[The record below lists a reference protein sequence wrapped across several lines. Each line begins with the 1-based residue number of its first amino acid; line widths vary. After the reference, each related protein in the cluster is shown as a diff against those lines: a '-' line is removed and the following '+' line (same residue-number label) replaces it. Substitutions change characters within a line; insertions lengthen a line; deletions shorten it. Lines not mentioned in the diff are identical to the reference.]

1 MRLIEKVWRS
11 NDPVFQ
17 ATRLVLTPFAETY
30 RVVTAARGW
39 MYDHGVL
46 PITGS
51 AIPVV
56 SVGNLSVGGTGKT
69 PFAAWLAAELA
80 KRGARPAVVLRG
92 YGGDEPLVH
101 AHLNPHIPV
110 IIEKRRVNGIAD
122 ASQLGATVAIL
133 DDAFQHRAAERTI
146 DIALLSAEQWEPK
159 MRLLPAGPWREP
171 LSAVRRAA
179 IAVITR
185 KTAASDKVSR
195 LRDAII
201 REAPGIP
208 VAVVH
213 FGITEL
219 RRAARVGAEEALP
232 LSAMKGRPV
241 IAVGGIANSN
251 AFFQQLR
258 DAGGDVVPIGFP
270 DHHRYTSADVSQI
283 LAAGGAPDALVV
295 CTLKDAVKL
304 DSIWPATAPPLWYV
318 LQRLEIESGGDTL
331 EKLVVQLTPK
341 IPADE

>member
-1 MRLIEKVWRS
+1 
-11 NDPVFQ
+11 
-17 ATRLVLTPFAETY
+17 
-30 RVVTAARGW
+30 
-39 MYDHGVL
+39 
-46 PITGS
+46 
-51 AIPVV
+51 
-56 SVGNLSVGGTGKT
+56 
-69 PFAAWLAAELA
+69 
-80 KRGARPAVVLRG
+80 
-92 YGGDEPLVH
+92 
-101 AHLNPHIPV
+101 
-110 IIEKRRVNGIAD
+110 
-122 ASQLGATVAIL
+122 
-133 DDAFQHRAAERTI
+133 
-146 DIALLSAEQWEPK
+146 
-159 MRLLPAGPWREP
+159 
-171 LSAVRRAA
+171 
-179 IAVITR
+179 VITR